1 MPLSLLILKVV
12 EELFMMK
19 VALIRFDVLISI
31 FVLLVQKSLDRIV
44 SNFLK

>member
-19 VALIRFDVLISI
+19 VALIRFDVSISI